1 MPVTTGST
9 QRVAAVIVNPTKI
22 DSDRLHSVVGTA
34 AEVAGWGAS
43 RWYETTPEDSGAEA
57 ARRAMADGADVVLAA
72 GGDGTIRAVAE
83 GLQGSGVPLALLPSG
98 TGNLLARNLHL
109 SLDRIEQSVD
119 AAFSGVDRKI
129 DLGIAEME
137 FPDGT
142 RASHVFVVMAGIG
155 LDARMI
161 ANTDPALKKRVGWLA
176 YVQGI
181 AVSLRGGN
189 NLRLRFRLNDGAAH
203 QLRVNTLLI
212 GNCGLLTGNILL
224 LPEAAV
230 DDGVFDIVALRPNGI
245 LGWIQIG
252 FKVIWENGV
261 LRRSAVGRRLL
272 GFTKEVHTVRYMKG
286 AQIVVRPESPQHF
299 QLDGDAFGE
308 VVAVRARIDPLALT
322 VRIPGTESGRLP
334 ASDTAKE
341 QQTV

>member
-1 MPVTTGST
+1 MPAEGRP
-9 QRVAAVIVNPTKI
+9 QRVAAVIINPVKV
-22 DSDRLHSVVGTA
+22 DGDRLRSVVAAA

-43 RWYETTPEDSGAEA
+43 RFYETTLQDSGADA

-119 AAFSGVDRKI
+119 AAFTGVDRTI
-129 DLGIAEME
+129 DLGVAEME
-137 FPDGT
+137 FADGS
-142 RASHVFVVMAGIG
+142 RSSHVFVVMAGIG

-161 ANTDPALKKRVGWLA
+161 ANTNPALKKRVGWLA

-181 AVSLRGGN
+181 ARSLHGSN
-189 NLRLRFRLNDGAAH
+189 NLRLRFRLDGELARP
-203 QLRVNTLLI
+203 LRVNTLLI

-230 DDGVFDIVALRPNGI
+230 DDGVFDIVALRPNGF

-261 LRRSAVGRRLL
+261 MRRSAVGRRLL
-272 GFTKEVHTVRYMKG
+272 GFTREVRTVRYMKG
-286 AQIVVRPESPQHF
+286 AQIVVRPESPQQF

-308 VVAVRARIDPLALT
+308 VAAVRATIDPLALT

-334 ASDTAKE
+334 ASDTARK
-341 QQTV
+341 QQAV

>member
-1 MPVTTGST
+1 MPVDSGSAK
-9 QRVAAVIVNPTKI
+9 RVAAVIVNPIKI
-22 DSDRLHSVVGTA
+22 DTERLRSVVDIA

-43 RWYETTPEDSGAEA
+43 RWYETTLADSGADA
-57 ARRAMADGADVVLAA
+57 ARRAMADGVDVVLAA

-83 GLQGSGVPLALLPSG
+83 GLQGTGMPLALLPSG

-109 SLDRIEQSVD
+109 SLDRLEQSVD

-129 DLGIAEME
+129 DLGVAEIE
-137 FPDGT
+137 FADGS
-142 RASHVFVVMAGIG
+142 RASRAFVVMAGVG

-181 AVSLRGGN
+181 ARSLRGGN
-189 NLRLRFRLNDGAAH
+189 NLRVRFALDDEPTNT
-203 QLRVNTLLI
+203 LRVNTLLI

-230 DDGVFDIVALRPNGI
+230 DDGVFDIVALRPNGP

-252 FKVIWENGV
+252 FKVLWENGV
-261 LRRSAVGRRLL
+261 MRRSAVGRRLL
-272 GFTKEVHTVRYMKG
+272 SFTREVRTVRYMKG
-286 AQIVVRPESPQHF
+286 SQIVVRPESPQHF

-308 VVAVRARIDPLALT
+308 VAAVRATIDPLALT
-322 VRIPGTESGRLP
+322 VRIPGTESDRLP